1 MMIDGDDTDADD
13 DDFGNGNK
21 HDDPIQNRIHSN
33 RML

>member
-1 MMIDGDDTDADD
+1 MMMSDDDDTDAD